1 MTDPK
6 TATFYFCDLKSK
18 NIECPKM
25 NECKRYVPVKDLP
38 FAELEQLGAAKL
50 YNICNEKNKYKLFM
64 RLDKD
69 EINND
74 TPTQ

>member
-18 NIECPKM
+18 NIECQKM
-25 NECKRYVPVKDLP
+25 NECKRYVPIKDLP
-38 FAELEQLGAAKL
+38 FAELERLGVAKL
-50 YNICNEKNKYKLFM
+50 YNICNEKNNYKLFM

-69 EINND
+69 EINDN
-74 TPTQ
+74 TTTQ